1 MKKKKTDFIY
11 SWFYLIF
18 FLENATDALEKES
31 TLQRHR
37 SAPPFNAPYLKETKK
52 KNEVQPNKESKKRK
66 REKEKEKERKRK
78 QQKADKEKRSEEA

>member
-1 MKKKKTDFIY
+1 M
-11 SWFYLIF
+11 IF